1 MDDMRYYKWKFLL
14 VVLAGWINRDQQKVI
29 EYLLEE
35 NRIYREQRRGK
46 RVRFTDAQRRRLAAK
61 AKAIGRGTLKT
72 LDCIVTPDTLL
83 RWYRKLIARKYDGS
97 AKHGGSS
104 PERRAKTVE
113 TLIRMAKENPSCG
126 YTRLRDMLMNLGF
139 KISRST
145 VRRVLLDHGLEPAPR
160 RSTWKTFI
168 KSHWD
173 QLAATDTFTVEV
185 LTPLGLVRYT
195 VLFVMHLSTR
205 KIDIAAVA
213 HDPGEVWVKNVFRGQ
228 VDAIDGFLLGKRYI
242 IHDRDPIFSPAVQAF
257 LAGAGVEPVRLP
269 SHSPN
274 LNAFAERLVRSI
286 RSECL
291 NRMIFFSEE
300 ALVLTIQQY
309 AAHYH
314 HEHNHQG
321 VDSRILEPGKEVGQ
335 EHGPIE
341 CRERV
346 GGLLKYYYRRAA

>member
-1 MDDMRYYKWKFLL
+1 MNTPRRVPSVGRRQMTSLLSVATMDDMRYYKWKFLL
-14 VVLAGWINRDQQKVI
+14 VVLAGWINRHQQDVI

-35 NRIYREQRRGK
+35 NRVHKELHSGK
-46 RVRFTDAQRRRLAAK
+46 RLRFTDEQRRRLAAK

-104 PERRAKTVE
+104 PERRAKIVE

-139 KISRST
+139 KMSRST

-160 RSTWKTFI
+160 RSTWKTFM

-205 KIDIAAVA
+205 KIDIAGIA
-213 HDPGEVWVKNVFRGQ
+213 HDPGEAWVKNVFRGQ

-257 LAGAGVEPVRLP
+257 LAGAGVEPGSNPDSSFHRHVHTPAASLKASQNVPIGSTRFTGSPPQKPYIFGP
-269 SHSPN
+269 STMPKGS
-274 LNAFAERLVRSI
+274 AEMKRPMTG
-286 RSECL
+286 E
-291 NRMIFFSEE
+291 
-300 ALVLTIQQY
+300 
-309 AAHYH
+309 
-314 HEHNHQG
+314 
-321 VDSRILEPGKEVGQ
+321 
-335 EHGPIE
+335 
-341 CRERV
+341 
-346 GGLLKYYYRRAA
+346 